1 MTPLLRFLLALLV
14 AVPVLSAASSGE
26 ASRIEP
32 EIRRLE
38 EARIEALLKGDVKG
52 LERLFADDMVYI
64 HSAGRI
70 DTKQGYLA
78 SLAAGNLTY
87 VSLRYDPAPKITVA
101 GPDTALASGR
111 ATIEFK
117 TKGGDLNK
125 RVLTTITV
133 YVRSGSTW
141 RVASYQGT
149 PVQP

>member
-1 MTPLLRFLLALLV
+1 MTSFFRSFVALFVFAAVGLAAPTGDAR
-14 AVPVLSAASSGE
+14 AV
-26 ASRIEP
+26 EP
-32 EIRRLE
+32 EIQRLE
-38 EARIEALLKGDVKG
+38 DARIAALLKGDVPA
-52 LERLFADDMVYI
+52 LDRLFADNMVYI

-87 VSLRYDPAPKITVA
+87 VSLRYDPAPKISVVGA
-101 GPDTALASGR
+101 DTALATGR

-117 TKGGDLNK
+117 TKGGELNK

-133 YVRSGSTW
+133 YVRAGSAW
-141 RVASYQGT
+141 RIASYQGT